1 MLIPRGELRDFALEV
16 LIYFSLVVIY
26 FFAVLAVLE
35 GPLFSLFQSD
45 LILYSVLGLSVLLA
59 QAVALEWVTS
69 QIIRRVKGR

>member
-1 MLIPRGELRDFALEV
+1 MIPRGELRDFALEV